1 MSNLTTTFLGMR
13 FPNPFMLASA
23 PPARNAEMIRRAFA
37 AGWGGAVTKTIGLE
51 PARDLQPRLQ
61 PLRHHKQNVGME
73 NIELISQL
81 TVEQWQSE
89 IAAVKSAYPDRPL
102 WASIMA
108 PAVKEDWQRLA
119 EAIQEAGPDAFEL
132 NVSCPHGM
140 PDKGM
145 GMAIG
150 QNAELTGQ
158 VTAWV
163 KAVAK
168 IPVVVKLTPN
178 VTDIAFVAK
187 SAKEHGADALCASNT
202 VSGLIGVDLDSL
214 TPLPNV
220 GGVSTYGGFSGPAIK
235 PIALRCVAQIARAAG
250 LPVSGLGG
258 VGTWQDA
265 AEFIAVGAGTVQV
278 GTAVMWHGFGI
289 IEKLIAGLGQYLE
302 RKGFANLDALIG
314 AALPRIVEFPQVPLA
329 ARARASVDG
338 DCNGCLLCVTACA
351 DGGYQAITGLKGEVV
366 TIDGERCDGCG
377 LCSLVCP
384 LGSIHMTPR
393 IETTDNHR

>member
-1 MSNLTTTFLGMR
+1 MH

-23 PPARNAEMIRRAFA
+23 PPARNAEMIERAFA

-51 PARDLQPRLQ
+51 PAQDLQPRLQ
-61 PLRHHKQNVGME
+61 PLRQHKRNLGME
-73 NIELISQL
+73 NIELISRL
-81 TVEQWQSE
+81 TVAEWQDE
-89 IAAVKSAYPDRPL
+89 IAKVKLAYPDRPL

-108 PAVKEDWQRLA
+108 ASVRADWQRLV

-145 GMAIG
+145 GMFIG
-150 QNAELTGQ
+150 QNAELTGK
-158 VTAWV
+158 VVAWV

-178 VTDIAFVAK
+178 VTDITSVARA
-187 SAKEHGADALCASNT
+187 AKENGADALCASNT

-235 PIALRCVAQIARAAG
+235 PIALRCVSQIAKATR

-258 VGTWQDA
+258 VSTWQEA
-265 AEFIAVGAGTVQV
+265 VEFMAVGASTVQV
-278 GTAVMWHGFGI
+278 GTAVMWSGYGI
-289 IEKLIAGLGQYLE
+289 IEKLTEGLGKYLKE
-302 RKGFANLDALIG
+302 KGFPNLEALAG
-314 AALPRIVEFPQVPLA
+314 AALPKIVEFPQMPLTS
-329 ARARASVDG
+329 RVRASVDG
-338 DCNGCLLCVTACA
+338 TCNGCLLCVTACA
-351 DGGYQAITGLKGEVV
+351 DGAYQAITGIKGEIV
-366 TIDGERCDGCG
+366 TIDGARCDGCG
-377 LCSLVCP
+377 LCSMVCP
-384 LGSIHMTPR
+384 LGSISMVPR
-393 IETTDNHR
+393 

>member
-1 MSNLTTTFLGMR
+1 MSDLSIVFAGMR

-23 PPARNAEMIRRAFA
+23 PPARNAEMILRAFA

-51 PARDLQPRLQ
+51 PAHDLQPRLH
-61 PLRHHKQNVGME
+61 PLRHRKQNVGME
-73 NIELISQL
+73 NVELISQMS
-81 TVEQWQSE
+81 VAQWQGE
-89 IAAVKSAYPDRPL
+89 IARVKSAYPDRPL

-108 PAVKEDWQRLA
+108 PAIKQDWQRLT

-140 PDKGM
+140 PDRGM

-168 IPVVVKLTPN
+168 VPVVVKLTPN
-178 VTDIAFVAK
+178 VTDIALVAK
-187 SAKEHGADALCASNT
+187 TAKENGADALCASNT
-202 VSGLIGVDLDSL
+202 VSGLIGVDLENL

-235 PIALRCVAQIARAAG
+235 PIALRCVAQIAKATG

-258 VGTWQDA
+258 ISAWQDA
-265 AEFIAVGAGTVQV
+265 AEFVAVGAGTLQV
-278 GTAVMWHGFGI
+278 GTAVMWHGFEI
-289 IEKLIAGLGQYLE
+289 IEKLTKGLGRYLDE
-302 RKGFANLDALIG
+302 KGFPNLDALVG

-329 ARARASVDG
+329 ARARASVDET
-338 DCNGCLLCVTACA
+338 CNSCLLCVTACA
-351 DGGYQAITGLKGEVV
+351 DGGYQAITGIKGEIV
-366 TIDGERCDGCG
+366 TIDGEKCDGCG
-377 LCSLVCP
+377 LCSMVCP
-384 LGSIHMTPR
+384 LGSIHMTAT
-393 IETTDNHR
+393 IGG